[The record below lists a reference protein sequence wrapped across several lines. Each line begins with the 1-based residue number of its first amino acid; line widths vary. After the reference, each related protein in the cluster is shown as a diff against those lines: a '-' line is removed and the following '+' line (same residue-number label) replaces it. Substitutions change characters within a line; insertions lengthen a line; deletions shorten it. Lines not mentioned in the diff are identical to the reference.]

1 MPFGKYFFFFSLT
14 CLLPATCFA
23 LVVVCINVQS
33 GFIYFC
39 CFPDFILSVESIR
52 GSFTG
57 YKWRDMP
64 NKSQFQC
71 KSAVRVNGLLDW

>member
-1 MPFGKYFFFFSLT
+1 MPFGKYFFFFPINLFI
-14 CLLPATCFA
+14 ACFA

-57 YKWRDMP
+57 NKWRDMP